1 MTLLAKRY
9 AGALFALAAE
19 KGAVDAVAA
28 DVAWLGEVL
37 ADATTRSLLTSP
49 DVTGVELQAMLGKL
63 VAGRH
68 RYVQNLVGVLR
79 QRRRLEVLED
89 LPPAFRRLVMQSRG
103 EVAGTAESAHPLG
116 DDELRA
122 LTELAGR
129 LSGKQVVL
137 TAVHRPELIGGVRLV
152 VGNVLYDGSLRA
164 ALQQLETQLQ
174 QATV

>member
-19 KGAVDAVAA
+19 KGAVDAIDA
-28 DVAWLGEVL
+28 DVAWLGEAL

-49 DVTGVELQAMLGKL
+49 DVTDVERQAVLDKL
-63 VAGRH
+63 IAGRDQL
-68 RYVQNLVGVLR
+68 VQNLVGVLR
-79 QRRRLEVLED
+79 QRRRLEVLEA
-89 LPPAFRRLVMQSRG
+89 LPPAFRRLVMESRG
-103 EVAGTAESAHPLG
+103 EVEGTAESAHPLAA
-116 DDELRA
+116 DELRS

-129 LSGKQVVL
+129 LSGKKVLL
-137 TAVHRPELIGGVRLV
+137 TASHRPELIGGVRLV

-174 QATV
+174 QTTV